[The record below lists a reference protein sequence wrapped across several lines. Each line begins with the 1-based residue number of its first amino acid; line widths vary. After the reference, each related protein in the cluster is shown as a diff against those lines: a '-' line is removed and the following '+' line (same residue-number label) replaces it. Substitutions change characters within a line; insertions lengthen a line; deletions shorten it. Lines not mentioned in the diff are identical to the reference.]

1 MTNHADQPPP
11 QATDS
16 PASATI
22 APTMPTT
29 PANASAGT
37 RLSDLAVSDAG
48 AATSLTPP
56 QTSITTGR
64 YALTAFHAR
73 GGMGEVWRCQ
83 DANIGREVALKRL
96 VGDRSNARERFICE
110 AQITG
115 QLEHPSIVPVH
126 DLGVDDNGQ
135 PFYVMKLV
143 RGRTLKAAIDEYHAP
158 VEASGKAREPREV
171 GRVRLLQ
178 VFLDLCH
185 AVAYAHSRGVIHR
198 DLKPDNVMVGAYGET
213 VVLDWGLAKLSGQ
226 TEIHAVLPPSG
237 NLPGQSSLSPANSA
251 QTQDG
256 SILGSPLYM
265 PPEMAEGRLGDIDQ
279 RTDVYLLGATLYEI
293 LTGRP
298 PRQGTS
304 RQEILEMARTA
315 PPVPPRS
322 IARDT
327 PRPLEAICLKA
338 MSRTRECRYDG
349 AMAIAEEVQRY
360 LAGEPVAACPEPML
374 ARAWRW
380 AKRHRTPITRTLV
393 AASFVCLIALAAVLY
408 RKAALVQTRQRA
420 DRANHR
426 DP

>member
-1 MTNHADQPPP
+1 MPPNVP
-11 QATDS
+11 PS
-16 PASATI
+16 AST
-22 APTMPTT
+22 
-29 PANASAGT
+29 GT
-37 RLSDLAVSDAG
+37 HLSNLDVSDAG
-48 AATSLTPP
+48 ETISPSPLQSAIP
-56 QTSITTGR
+56 TGR
-64 YALTAFHAR
+64 YTLTAFHAR

-83 DANIGREVALKRL
+83 DASIGREVALKRL
-96 VGDRSNARERFICE
+96 VGDRSTARERFICE

-126 DLGVDDNGQ
+126 DLGVDDSGQ

-198 DLKPDNVMVGAYGET
+198 DLKPENVMVGAYGET

-226 TEIHAVLPPSG
+226 TEIRAIIAPSG
-237 NLPGQSSLSPANSA
+237 TLSGQSSISPANSA

-298 PRQGTS
+298 PRQGAN
-304 RQEILEMARTA
+304 RQEILDMARTA

-322 IARDT
+322 IAHDT

-338 MSRTRECRYDG
+338 MLRTRECRYDG

-360 LAGEPVAACPEPML
+360 LAGEPVAACPESVL

-380 AKRHRTPITRTLV
+380 ARRHRKPIARMLV
-393 AASFVCLIALAAVLY
+393 AALFLCLISLAAVLY
-408 RKAALVQTRQRA
+408 RKAALIQTRQRESSKSPPSTSFPMKRTSMA
-420 DRANHR
+420 RASMSR
-426 DP
+426 PT